1 VPETDNGSALR
12 PVDWSQFDGVDIC
25 AKHHAKCLGGDFFDG
40 LALGDRILFLL
51 TDIAGPRTEASR
63 VAAAVQTVF
72 REKATELFT
81 PSGADGSEVN
91 ESDAMAELANAV
103 NRSLID
109 AAGGRTHLAPTF
121 IGCFLQSL
129 GILTY
134 CNAGNV
140 FALARE
146 GQAVRP
152 LESSGMPLGLFSHLT
167 FEAMILALHRGEALL
182 LVTKGVAESRSR
194 GEEFGATRLAR
205 MFEHSSDKS
214 AAAICDEILQEAY
227 DFGTRPWERVLD
239 YVNAGD
245 FHRREDLT
253 ALALVRRA

>member
-1 VPETDNGSALR
+1 VRETDNGSALR
-12 PVDWSQFDGVDIC
+12 LVDWSQFDGVDIR
-25 AKHHAKCLGGDFFDG
+25 AKHHAQCLGGDFFDG
-40 LALGDRILFLL
+40 LVLGERVLFLL
-51 TDIAGPRTEASR
+51 TDIAGPRTEALR
-63 VAAAVQTVF
+63 VAAGVQTVF
-72 REKATELFT
+72 RDKSTELFA
-81 PSGADGSEVN
+81 PLGGDGSEVN

-121 IGCFLQSL
+121 MGCFQRSL

-167 FEAMILALHRGEALL
+167 FEPMVVALRPGEAVLV
-182 LVTKGVAESRSR
+182 VTKGVAESRKR
-194 GEEFGATRLAR
+194 GEEFGSKRLSQL
-205 MFEHSSDKS
+205 FEQSSEKP
-214 AAAICDEILQEAY
+214 AAAICEEILQAAY
-227 DFGTRPWERVLD
+227 EFGTRPW
-239 YVNAGD
+239 
-245 FHRREDLT
+245 RRRLEDLT
-253 ALALVRRA
+253 ALALVRRS

>member
-1 VPETDNGSALR
+1 VRETDNGSALR
-12 PVDWSQFDGVDIC
+12 PVDWAQFDGVDIC

-40 LALGDRILFLL
+40 LVLADRILFLL
-51 TDIAGPRTEASR
+51 SDIAGPRSEALR
-63 VAAAVQTVF
+63 VAVEVQTVF
-72 REKATELFT
+72 REKAAALFT
-81 PSGADGSEVN
+81 PMGVDGSEIN

-109 AAGGRTHLAPTF
+109 TAGGRTHLAPTF
-121 IGCFLQSL
+121 IGCFQQSL

-146 GQAVRP
+146 GQAVRH

-167 FEAMILALHRGEALL
+167 FEAMIFALQRGEALL
-182 LVTKGVAESRSR
+182 VVTKGVAESRR
-194 GEEFGATRLAR
+194 RREEFGDKRLAG
-205 MFEHSSDKS
+205 MFEHSSEKS
-214 AAAICDEILQEAY
+214 AAAICDEVLQAAY
-227 DFGTRPWERVLD
+227 DFGTGTLGRVLD
-239 YVNAGD
+239 HVNAG
-245 FHRREDLT
+245 RREDLT